1 MQEQI
6 EISSQEGVT
15 VFQATI
21 KRRIFTRQRPVDTR
35 VILNK
40 CSSLEIRERAPFM
53 GRLKQKSDN

>member
-21 KRRIFTRQRPVDTR
+21 KRRIFTRQRPVATR